1 MSRKLLF
8 ETGKNGPSG
17 FVNFDSSQGC
27 HWHSTRG
34 PLLRPSD
41 VWSVE
46 ELEPRQLKELKRRIV
61 NLFDEKEKETKVR
74 AKV

>member
-1 MSRKLLF
+1 M
-8 ETGKNGPSG
+8 
-17 FVNFDSSQGC
+17 
-27 HWHSTRG
+27 RG

-46 ELEPRQLKELKRRIV
+46 ELEPRQLKELKWRIV